1 MASRNAA
8 ARRQEEKDQGRPTQR
23 GLTLV
28 GDGPRYAD
36 VGEVEVFAEG
46 LSNQFLHCRELGHL
60 WRPYS
65 GGRYEENGG
74 FSRILKCHRCKTK
87 REQEID
93 NRGLILSNKYIYP
106 EGYQVEGL
114 GRIVGEGRGVLRLQ
128 SMIRLTK
135 ED

>member
-1 MASRNAA
+1 MASRSAA
-8 ARRQEEKDQGRPTQR
+8 ARKQEEKDQGRTSSRP

-28 GDGPRYAD
+28 EAPRYAD
-36 VGEVEVFAEG
+36 VGEVETFAEG
-46 LSNQFLHCRELGHL
+46 LPDKYLHCRELGHL

-65 GGRYEENGG
+65 GGRFAEGDG
-74 FSRILKCHRCKTK
+74 FTRILKCHRCRTK

-93 NRGLILSNKYIYP
+93 GRGMILANKYIYP